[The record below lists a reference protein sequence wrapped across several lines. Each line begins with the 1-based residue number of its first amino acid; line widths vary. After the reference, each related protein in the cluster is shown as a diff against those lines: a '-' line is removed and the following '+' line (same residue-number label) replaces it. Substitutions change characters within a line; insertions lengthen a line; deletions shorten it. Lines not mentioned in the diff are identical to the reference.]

1 MKKRVIAAM
10 LAGIMVFSV
19 TACGKDESTGSSD
32 TQTTGGTEE
41 SSADTEAAAD
51 TADAADTESEE
62 AEQPTAPVEIVVTTT
77 FAGED
82 ASAQAY
88 KDGVKAWEEQTG
100 NTVADTSASSD
111 ETFKTRVVTDFET
124 GSEPDV
130 LFFFNGADAN
140 SFIEA
145 GKVLSIDEIRTE
157 YPEYASNLNDDL
169 ITPSLVDGKKYAI
182 PVKGYWEAMF
192 VNTEVLEAAGVEVPG
207 ADYTMDMF
215 KEDCEKIKAA
225 GYAPIA
231 AALGDIPHYWWE
243 FAIYNH
249 QSPAT
254 HLDIPGSVDDETGQA
269 WVSGLNDIK
278 ELYELGYFPDNTLSA
293 TDDET
298 FALFTEGKAAFLI
311 DGSWKT
317 DGILKACQSD
327 PDDPSTLDAEKL
339 AKFDVTYIPGNGDRK
354 ATDLVGGFSMGYY
367 ITRKAWDDPEK
378 RAAAVSFVEFMTSD
392 EIVPTF
398 AEHTASPLNNAPDVD
413 PSKFNELQIKS
424 MEMMAGVT
432 SLTDAVQD
440 LFQGDCRVSTFDGMP
455 EIVTGRIDAADAVAE
470 GLDVYHNQ

>member
-169 ITPSLVDGKKYAI
+169 ITPS
-182 PVKGYWEAMF
+182 PVSY
-192 VNTEVLEAAGVEVPG
+192 
-207 ADYTMDMF
+207 
-215 KEDCEKIKAA
+215 
-225 GYAPIA
+225 
-231 AALGDIPHYWWE
+231 
-243 FAIYNH
+243 
-249 QSPAT
+249 T
-254 HLDIPGSVDDETGQA
+254 HL
-269 WVSGLNDIK
+269 
-278 ELYELGYFPDNTLSA
+278 TL
-293 TDDET
+293 
-298 FALFTEGKAAFLI
+298 
-311 DGSWKT
+311 
-317 DGILKACQSD
+317 
-327 PDDPSTLDAEKL
+327 
-339 AKFDVTYIPGNGDRK
+339 
-354 ATDLVGGFSMGYY
+354 
-367 ITRKAWDDPEK
+367 
-378 RAAAVSFVEFMTSD
+378 
-392 EIVPTF
+392 PT
-398 AEHTASPLNNAPDVD
+398 
-413 PSKFNELQIKS
+413 K
-424 MEMMAGVT
+424 
-432 SLTDAVQD
+432 
-440 LFQGDCRVSTFDGMP
+440 
-455 EIVTGRIDAADAVAE
+455 
-470 GLDVYHNQ
+470 

>member
-62 AEQPTAPVEIVVTTT
+62 AEQPAAPVEIVVTTT

-157 YPEYASNLNDDL
+157 YPEYATNLNDDL
-169 ITPSLVDGKKYAI
+169 INPSLV
-182 PVKGYWEAMF
+182 
-192 VNTEVLEAAGVEVPG
+192 
-207 ADYTMDMF
+207 
-215 KEDCEKIKAA
+215 
-225 GYAPIA
+225 
-231 AALGDIPHYWWE
+231 
-243 FAIYNH
+243 
-249 QSPAT
+249 
-254 HLDIPGSVDDETGQA
+254 
-269 WVSGLNDIK
+269 
-278 ELYELGYFPDNTLSA
+278 
-293 TDDET
+293 
-298 FALFTEGKAAFLI
+298 
-311 DGSWKT
+311 
-317 DGILKACQSD
+317 
-327 PDDPSTLDAEKL
+327 
-339 AKFDVTYIPGNGDRK
+339 
-354 ATDLVGGFSMGYY
+354 
-367 ITRKAWDDPEK
+367 
-378 RAAAVSFVEFMTSD
+378 
-392 EIVPTF
+392 
-398 AEHTASPLNNAPDVD
+398 
-413 PSKFNELQIKS
+413 
-424 MEMMAGVT
+424 
-432 SLTDAVQD
+432 
-440 LFQGDCRVSTFDGMP
+440 
-455 EIVTGRIDAADAVAE
+455 
-470 GLDVYHNQ
+470 